1 MLASAAITFSGCSQ
15 LRAGYA
21 SLRSTSYFHPIE
33 TDSRVLAEPGAE
45 DLARQAAG
53 FLSDAVAVVEKWQ
66 YRDFVKPVEI
76 FVCASE
82 DSFVRQT
89 GMSKQVR
96 GAIVTKLFLSGRL
109 KDPQF
114 NGSTKAILTHELSH
128 LHLQQQ
134 LGAYHYNANLPAW
147 FQEGLAVLVSG
158 DGGAENVSEA
168 DAVKAIL
175 TGRHFKPEA
184 QGSFWFHK
192 SAESY
197 GLEPHM
203 FYCQA
208 SLFVKH
214 LKDLSEI
221 RFGLFM
227 LAIEDGGDYD
237 RSFHRLYGTSVEEA
251 WQDFVTLLRDKQREM
266 RFAGDL
272 SFQSFS
278 LPSLVPL
285 TQSHAILASV
295 LSTN

>member
-1 MLASAAITFSGCSQ
+1 MAITFSGCS
-15 LRAGYA
+15 LFRTGYA
-21 SLRSTSYFHPIE
+21 SLTSTSDFHPIE
-33 TDSRVLAEPGAE
+33 RDSRVLAEPGAE

-53 FLSDAVAVVEKWQ
+53 FLPEAVSAVEKWQ

-82 DSFVRQT
+82 DSFARHT
-89 GMSKQVR
+89 GLSRQVR
-96 GAIVTKLFLSGRL
+96 GALVTKLFLSGRL

-128 LHLQQQ
+128 LHIQQQ
-134 LGAYHYNANLPAW
+134 LGVYHYNANLPAW

-158 DGGAENVSEA
+158 GGGAENVSEA
-168 DAVKAIL
+168 DAVKTIL
-175 TGRHFKPEA
+175 AGRHFKPEA
-184 QGSFWFHK
+184 KGSFWFHK
-192 SAESY
+192 SARSY

-214 LKDLSEI
+214 LRDLSEI

-227 LAIEDGGDYD
+227 LSIEDGGDFG
-237 RSFHRLYGTSVEEA
+237 RSFKRLYGASIEET

-272 SFQSFS
+272 SCQSFS
-278 LPSLVPL
+278 LPSSVPL
-285 TQSHAILASV
+285 PQFHPILASV